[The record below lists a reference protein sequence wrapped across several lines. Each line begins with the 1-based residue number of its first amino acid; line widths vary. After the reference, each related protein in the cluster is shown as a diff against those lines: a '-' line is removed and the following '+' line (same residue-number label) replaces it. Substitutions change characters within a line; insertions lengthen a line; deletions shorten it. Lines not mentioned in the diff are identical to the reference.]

1 LTNDSVKSISEATGL
16 IKAIAD
22 QTHLLSLNASIEAAR
37 AGDTGKG
44 FAVVATE
51 IGKLSA
57 QSKEA
62 TDTITAIVDAL
73 VKESQRSVDT
83 IEELNNNIKEQNK
96 DLTSTKDDMDTVVEN
111 VNNVE
116 VSTKMIAEK
125 IYMLSELK
133 SSFTEIISELSAISQ
148 QNAAS
153 TQETNASM
161 EELNATFALI
171 SDAAADLRSMAET
184 LNEKMSFFTMSASK
198 EKAVIEKEESQ
209 AEMTA

>member
-1 LTNDSVKSISEATGL
+1 
-16 IKAIAD
+16 
-22 QTHLLSLNASIEAAR
+22 
-37 AGDTGKG
+37 
-44 FAVVATE
+44 
-51 IGKLSA
+51 
-57 QSKEA
+57 
-62 TDTITAIVDAL
+62 
-73 VKESQRSVDT
+73 
-83 IEELNNNIKEQNK
+83 
-96 DLTSTKDDMDTVVEN
+96 
-111 VNNVE
+111 
-116 VSTKMIAEK
+116 
-125 IYMLSELK
+125 MLSELK